1 MRSVMGSPA
10 IGHAEGNNVHL
21 VPSRANTI
29 QNLRT
34 NTWLRIKLGDPEK
47 LPSVKND
54 LEALF
59 SKVTA
64 TTEKAQ
70 KLAGDR
76 TRNKAQQHMAAHE
89 LAVQLSSDLRRH
101 AQIFGKKANEL
112 KDDGQAVADE
122 ILGPRDQYGYLQSEI
137 RGWIRDQ
144 IKTPEGMQKV
154 SNAYKVDLQ
163 VASTI
168 YSSPSFLMD
177 MTDQLHS
184 NMRLKAVELFAPS
197 GFKLLNE
204 GVELADKV
212 QNYERVVGDVH
223 SSYYSH
229 EVVEA
234 AQASRVEV

>member
-1 MRSVMGSPA
+1 MNVMGNGK
-10 IGHAEGNNVHL
+10 IGRVEGNNIHL
-21 VPSRANTI
+21 VPSRADTM
-29 QNLRT
+29 QSLRLTRWLRT
-34 NTWLRIKLGDPEK
+34 KLGDPAK

-64 TTEKAQ
+64 TTAKAQ
-70 KLAGDR
+70 ALAGDR
-76 TRNKAQQHMAAHE
+76 TRNKAQQHMAAHD
-89 LAVQLSSDLRRH
+89 LAVQLSTDLRRS
-101 AQIFGKKANEL
+101 AEAFKTKANEL

-122 ILGPRDQYGYLQSEI
+122 ILGPRDNYGYLHSEI
-137 RGWIRDQ
+137 RTWIRDQ

-177 MTDQLHS
+177 LSDQLHAT
-184 NMRLKAVELFAPS
+184 MRLKAVELFAPT
-197 GFKLLNE
+197 GFKLLTE

-212 QNYERVVGDVH
+212 PNYERVVGDVH
-223 SSYYSH
+223 SSYYSQ
-229 EVVEA
+229 ELVEA
-234 AQASRVEV
+234 AQASRVEI